1 MAFSFTSQEKLAL
14 AMTSA
19 VSMRSLAREMGITHQ
34 KLGRWL
40 REGEPNGVKKIP
52 DNVFIQAGI
61 NALFSEHKERVKEAN
76 KAFALPVSQKIPVY
90 MDRKFLNKTTPD
102 GEFILSDR
110 VVARNTQYIRPDL
123 RRDVIVSASK
133 TDHYISATVQSTLD
147 IIIYA
152 TRIVDEEIKAKKRSK
167 RYRAE
172 AIKSIA
178 ASIVHSKPSLMQ
190 EKELRQFFTRTE
202 ALAVSDPQKA
212 ASAIEKLLREKHES
226 AIGAPGTVLAKA
238 FVFQLSAKPLTPKK
252 SVKVMKVE
260 KPAKVVNVKSK
271 KVSIAGKIKPR

>member
-1 MAFSFTSQEKLAL
+1 MAFSFTAQEKLAL

-19 VSMRSLAREMGITHQ
+19 KSMRALASEMGISHQ

-40 REGEPNGVKKIP
+40 REGESGGVKKIP

-61 NALFSEHKERVKEAN
+61 NALFSEHKERVREAN
-76 KAFALPVSQKIPVY
+76 KAFALPNTSKMPIY
-90 MDRKFLNKTTPD
+90 MDRKFLDKPTPD
-102 GEFILSDR
+102 GEYILSDR
-110 VVARNTQYIRPDL
+110 VVARNTQYIREDL
-123 RRDVIVSASK
+123 RRDVIVAASE
-133 TDHYISATVQSTLD
+133 TDRYIGATIQSTLD

-152 TRIVDEEIKAKKRSK
+152 TRIVDAEIKQGKRSK
-167 RYRAE
+167 RYRAK

-178 ASIVHSKPSLMQ
+178 ASIVHSSPELMQ

-202 ALAVSDPQKA
+202 ALAVADPQKA

-252 SVKVMKVE
+252 SVKVIKAS
-260 KPAKVVNVKSK
+260 KLAKVANVKSK
-271 KVSIAGKIKPR
+271 KVSGASKVKPR